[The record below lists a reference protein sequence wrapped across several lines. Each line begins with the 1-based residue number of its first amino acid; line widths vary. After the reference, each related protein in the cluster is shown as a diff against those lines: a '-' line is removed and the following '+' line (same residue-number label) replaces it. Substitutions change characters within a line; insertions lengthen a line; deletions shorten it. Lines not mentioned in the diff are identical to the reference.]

1 MGNGPTDWT
10 DRTYTSANPYVD
22 TDFNG
27 ISSIYWSDFSTST
40 SAYTYNSLIDQGYS
54 FPSWSRTFPSSAIWT
69 AGSVDFNDIAQG
81 SIGTCYILASM
92 SALGEWEEKIKDIFL
107 GLNRQSSGIVPIKFY
122 IRGKP
127 WVLTVDEQLFT
138 SNRGSLFFAGKSPND
153 NSMWGALIE
162 KAYAKMNGNYEFVNG
177 GFVEN
182 GLRTFVGAPVF
193 TYDGYYATT

>member
-1 MGNGPTDWT
+1 
-10 DRTYTSANPYVD
+10 
-22 TDFNG
+22 
-27 ISSIYWSDFSTST
+27 
-40 SAYTYNSLIDQGYS
+40 
-54 FPSWSRTFPSSAIWT
+54 
-69 AGSVDFNDIAQG
+69 
-81 SIGTCYILASM
+81 M